1 MFLSQPRSLLV
12 FRTHRLAEVTATL
25 CLLLLGPPAVEQ
37 MVGDAEVPG
46 YLSHKPCRVAHH
58 PACLYL

>member
-37 MVGDAEVPG
+37 MVGDAEVSSLG
-46 YLSHKPCRVAHH
+46 VEIG
-58 PACLYL
+58 